1 VLKAIFFDVYN
12 TLARFWPPTEE
23 IQESVGRRM
32 GLPVTREALVRGYA
46 IADELFNS
54 ENSRT
59 PLATRTPQ
67 ERDAF
72 FAEYE
77 QRILAGA
84 GVQVSLERALEVWR
98 EVSKVPKSLAL
109 FDDALPAL
117 DSLKGLGFKLGVI
130 SNIRRDL
137 LAQLEPSGLFQR
149 LDFVTIS
156 QEVGIQKPAPGIFR
170 AALERACVRPR
181 EALYVGDQYQ
191 TDALGARAVGLHAAL
206 LDRRGAY
213 LHVTDCPRTSD
224 MAGLVALV
232 RDGAFADRPGRN
244 RS

>member
-1 VLKAIFFDVYN
+1 MLKAVFFDVYN

-32 GLPVTREALVRGYA
+32 GLPVTREGLVRGYA

-77 QRILAGA
+77 RRILSGT
-84 GVQVSLERALEVWR
+84 GVEVSLEQALEVWR

-109 FDDALPAL
+109 FDDVLPAL
-117 DSLKGLGFKLGVI
+117 DSLKGLGLRMGVI

-137 LAQLEPSGLFQR
+137 LAQLEPSGLFVR
-149 LDFVTIS
+149 LDVVVLS
-156 QEVGIQKPAPGIFR
+156 QEVGIQKPAPGIFL
-170 AALERACVRPR
+170 AALERAGVQSS

-191 TDALGARAVGLHAAL
+191 TDALGARAVGLHATL

-213 LHVTDCPRTSD
+213 LHVTDCSRTWG
-224 MAGLVALV
+224 MAELVALV
-232 RDGAFADRPGRN
+232 RDGAFASKRGLC
-244 RS
+244 